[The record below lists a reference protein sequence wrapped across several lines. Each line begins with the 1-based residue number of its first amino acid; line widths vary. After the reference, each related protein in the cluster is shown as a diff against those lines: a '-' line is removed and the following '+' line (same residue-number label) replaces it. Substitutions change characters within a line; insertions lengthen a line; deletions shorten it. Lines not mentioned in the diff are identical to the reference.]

1 MRSVRDFILFF
12 FAVQAIASCNMSN
25 ITTSDTLAMLAGAG
39 AWAAVIPIV
48 KYAGEACEVG
58 GNNTKIAFLGFGVV
72 LAGVTTPLMSYLL
85 GWKTREARI
94 RGIALALG
102 MAQTLDGVV
111 HVLYPNFY
119 SSNPS
124 FALASAG
131 NIFWGAG
138 LLGILSVYT

>member
-1 MRSVRDFILFF
+1 MTMATTDSVAL
-12 FAVQAIASCNMSN
+12 
-25 ITTSDTLAMLAGAG
+25 LAGAG
-39 AWAAVIPIV
+39 AWAAVIPLV
-48 KYAGEACEVG
+48 KYAGEVCELG
-58 GNNTKIAFLGFGVV
+58 GTNTKIAFLGFGVLV
-72 LAGVTTPLMSYLL
+72 AGVTTPLLSYIL

-102 MAQTLDGVV
+102 MAQTLDGFV
-111 HVLYPNFY
+111 HVLYPSFY